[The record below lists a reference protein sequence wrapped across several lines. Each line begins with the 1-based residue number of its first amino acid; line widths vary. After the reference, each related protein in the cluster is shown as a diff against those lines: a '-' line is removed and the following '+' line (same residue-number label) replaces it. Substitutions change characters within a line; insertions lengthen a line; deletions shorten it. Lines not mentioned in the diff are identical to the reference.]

1 MYEDNQEYEK
11 DRAYVVQYYSGGGRR
26 NLQGWVLRWLL
37 NIVAIIITAA
47 IITGFE
53 VTIWGAIVGSIFLGI
68 VNAIIRPILIILT
81 LPLNILTLGLFTF
94 VINALMLWLTSAT
107 IQGFDLY
114 SFWWALLSAIV
125 LSLISLIISFFID
138 ERRFGRY

>member
-68 VNAIIRPILIILT
+68 VNAIIRPVLIILT

>member
-11 DRAYVVQYYSGGGRR
+11 DRVYVLQYNSGGGRR

-37 NIVAIIITAA
+37 NILAIIITSA

-68 VNAIIRPILIILT
+68 VNAIIRPVLIILT